1 MSKHIKRPQDE
12 DQRARRW
19 PGLAARVGAAGVGLA
34 AAGALVIQG
43 SNAAF
48 TDTTD
53 NNANAVSAGTVN
65 LDDDDANT
73 KLFDLTGLN
82 GGQTFTRCI
91 NVTYTGSL
99 TSDVKL
105 YGSVGGTG
113 LAAGINTTVDVGTG
127 AAGGATFGCG
137 GFTEGDAGAEFSG
150 TLAGFGTSHSN
161 FSNGVGEYDNAT
173 NPTTKSYR
181 ISLTVTN
188 DNSYQGKNASVS
200 FTWEAQGEDVP

>member
-1 MSKHIKRPQDE
+1 MNKQIESPADYVPMT
-12 DQRARRW
+12 RRW
-19 PGLAARVGAAGVGLA
+19 PGTVARLAAAGVGVA

-48 TDTTD
+48 TATTD
-53 NNANAVSAGTVN
+53 NNGNSVSAGTVV

-91 NVTYTGSL
+91 NVTYKGSL

-137 GFTEGDAGAEFSG
+137 GFTQDDAGAEFNG

-161 FSNGVGEYDNAT
+161 FANGLGEYDNAT
-173 NPTTKSYR
+173 NPTTKSYKV
-181 ISLTVTN
+181 SVTLTN
-188 DNSYQGKNASVS
+188 DNSYQGKNATVS

>member
-1 MSKHIKRPQDE
+1 MSKQIERPADYVPVT
-12 DQRARRW
+12 RRW
-19 PGLAARVGAAGVGLA
+19 PGMAARLAAAGVGLA

-48 TDTTD
+48 TATTD
-53 NNANAVSAGTVN
+53 NNGNAVSAGTVV

-113 LAAGINTTVDVGTG
+113 LADGITTTIDVGTG
-127 AAGGATFGCG
+127 ATGGGAFNCAN
-137 GFTEGDAGAEFSG
+137 FTQGDAGAEFNG
-150 TLAGFGTSHSN
+150 TLAAFGTTHTN
-161 FSNGVGEYDNAT
+161 FANGVGEYDNAT
-173 NPTTKSYR
+173 NSTTKSYR
-181 ISLTVTN
+181 ISVTLSN
-188 DNSYQGKNASVS
+188 DNSYQGKNATAS
-200 FTWEAQGEDVP
+200 FTWEAQGEDAP